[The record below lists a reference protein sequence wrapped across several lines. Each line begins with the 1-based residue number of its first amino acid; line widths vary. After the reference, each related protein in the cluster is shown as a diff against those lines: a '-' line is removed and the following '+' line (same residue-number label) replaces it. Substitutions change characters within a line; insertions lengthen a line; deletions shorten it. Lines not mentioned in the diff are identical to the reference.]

1 MDFVTLAFS
10 VIAIIVS
17 LFALLQVERQLRQD
31 RSAAFGNFLLN
42 LDQMMQSH
50 QKTHLRLRPGG
61 EWAVTGKG
69 PVTQEDWADVD
80 AYMGLF
86 ERIYVLIDKKVL
98 DAETV
103 NRLYGYRVNNI
114 ILNQKICKAKLV
126 INADSWTDFINLC
139 EKLKIQIP
147 CRNS

>member
-1 MDFVTLAFS
+1 MEFVTLTFS
-10 VIAIIVS
+10 VIAIAVS
-17 LFALLQVERQLRQD
+17 LFTLLQVERQLRQD
-31 RSAAFGNFLLN
+31 RSAVFGNFLLN

-61 EWAVTGKG
+61 EGEESGKW

-86 ERIYVLIDKKVL
+86 ERISVLIDKKVL

-103 NRLYGYRVNNI
+103 NRLYGYRVENI
-114 ILNQKICKAKLV
+114 VQNQEIREAKLDDEEDDW
-126 INADSWTDFINLC
+126 ADFINLC
-139 EKLKIQIP
+139 EKLKIEIP